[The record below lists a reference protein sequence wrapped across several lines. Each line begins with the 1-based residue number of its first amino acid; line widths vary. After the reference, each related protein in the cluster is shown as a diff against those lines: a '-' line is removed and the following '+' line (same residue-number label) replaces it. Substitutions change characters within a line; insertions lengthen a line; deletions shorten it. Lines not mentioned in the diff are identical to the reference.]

1 MYPNLLG
8 LKALHHLSN
17 EAMGKIIGVHRDTF
31 RCKLITGRFYPDE
44 CKALC
49 QFFGKSFEY
58 LFATEGDLKQDAE
71 KPAAASEQ

>member
-17 EAMGKIIGVHRDTF
+17 EALGKIIGVSRDSF
-31 RCKLITGRFYPDE
+31 RVKLTTGRFYPHE

-49 QFFGKSFEY
+49 QFFGKPFEY
-58 LFATEGDLKQDAE
+58 LFATEDDLEKNAE
-71 KPAAASEQ
+71 KPAETSGQ